1 MPGLFDRLKAEL
13 GDDEPSGVTPLEI
26 AELPDSQ
33 RRIMLWM
40 LRDRSAS
47 TEGVDVVTLQTKIPN
62 LPDDY
67 GDVME
72 SLARDGW
79 LITMGESPNFRYKVN
94 LRRKRGS
101 TMGFGLWSIISDRI
115 NPEAPDET

>member
-26 AELPDSQ
+26 SELPDSQ

-47 TEGVDVVTLQTKIPN
+47 TEGVDLVTLKTRLSN

-67 GDVME
+67 AAVME
-72 SLARDGW
+72 TLAHDGW
-79 LITMGESPNFRYKVN
+79 LITMGETPNLRYKVN

-115 NPEAPDET
+115 NPESPDES

>member
-13 GDDEPSGVTPLEI
+13 GDDEPSGITPLEI
-26 AELPDSQ
+26 ADLPDSQ

-47 TEGVDVVTLQTKIPN
+47 SEGVDLVTLKNKITN
-62 LPDDY
+62 LPEDY
-67 GDVME
+67 AGVME
-72 SLARDGW
+72 MLARDGW
-79 LITMGESPNFRYKVN
+79 LITMGEHPNLRYKVN

-115 NPEAPDET
+115 NPESPDET